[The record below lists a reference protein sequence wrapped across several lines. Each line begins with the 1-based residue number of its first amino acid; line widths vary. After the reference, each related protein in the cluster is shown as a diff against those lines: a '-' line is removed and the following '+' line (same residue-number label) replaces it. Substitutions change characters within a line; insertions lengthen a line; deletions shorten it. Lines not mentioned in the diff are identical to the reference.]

1 MGSIAKTQDAVS
13 PIVTSFTFPQL
24 ILSGV
29 FFPINSMPEI
39 IQPFAHALPLSV
51 IATGLR
57 DIVNDGASL
66 LTLNTTT
73 LGIVVWMILSFFTV
87 TKFFVWKEIA
97 S

>member
-1 MGSIAKTQDAVS
+1 
-13 PIVTSFTFPQL
+13 
-24 ILSGV
+24 
-29 FFPINSMPEI
+29 MPEI

-57 DIVNDGASL
+57 DIANDGVSL
-66 LTLNTTT
+66 LIFNSTT
-73 LGIVVWMILSFFTV
+73 LGIVIWIILSFFTV